1 MISATIAVE
10 ADQTQVIAVMEMS
23 VCGACPQSACKTRHS
38 LALSL

>member
-23 VCGACPQSACKTRHS
+23 VCGACTS
-38 LALSL
+38 